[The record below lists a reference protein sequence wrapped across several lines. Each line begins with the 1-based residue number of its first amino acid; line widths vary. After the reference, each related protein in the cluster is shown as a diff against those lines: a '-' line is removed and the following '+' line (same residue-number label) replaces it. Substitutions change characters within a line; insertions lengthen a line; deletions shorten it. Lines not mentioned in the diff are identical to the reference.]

1 MRLAI
6 FLRTIFA
13 LLLFLSVE
21 CETMHT
27 AYGKVVEKQTA
38 HSRENVAAA
47 AEPAKPAAPKLIRHS
62 VKISAVGDCTIGWD
76 DRFPGETGSTPIWK
90 TTAVITAI
98 IWPKYGRYS
107 GKTTLPSPTWNPP

>member
-38 HSRENVAAA
+38 HSQGNVAAA
-47 AEPAKPAAPKLIRHS
+47 ADPAKPAAPKLIRHS

-76 DRFPGETGSTPIWK
+76 DRFPRGNRFDTYLENNG
-90 TTAVITAI
+90 
-98 IWPKYGRYS
+98 GD
-107 GKTTLPSPTWNPP
+107 